1 LGLFEDVEYAQ
12 AKVTLHPGDM
22 LVLYTDGV
30 TEAMDSE
37 SKQFGLEKLHEVLT
51 RCNLGA
57 SAMRDAILEALDRF
71 TDSNAALD
79 DRTLLVAKVL

>member
-1 LGLFEDVEYAQ
+1 LE
-12 AKVTLHPGDM
+12 M
-22 LVLYTDGV
+22 LN
-30 TEAMDSE
+30 
-37 SKQFGLEKLHEVLT
+37 EVLT

-71 TDSNAALD
+71 TGSTAALD